1 MDKAN
6 FKDKLKTYWK
16 TTKLFLGILF
26 ALFILIELGVL
37 IGSCMQ
43 YVSDKKK
50 LAEYPYEIMRQEAL
64 LSYQEHKSKLVKI
77 VDNYIDSVA
86 PTSSLN
92 GYAIVVNCEKYDLDI
107 KFVLAQGQIE
117 SKFGTCGMASKTN
130 SVFNVGAYDNK
141 TYEEINGK
149 YKYKHPDYSIEPY
162 MQLLYREYITATKTE
177 LDLMAKY
184 VTKDG
189 QRYASNQDYE
199 KQLFA
204 LYQKIDS
211 TTNITELQ
219 GEMRRYKIIS
229 GQ

>member
-1 MDKAN
+1 MDTTN
-6 FKDKLKTYWK
+6 FKDKIKKYWQV
-16 TTKLFLGILF
+16 TKLFFGILF
-26 ALFILIELGVL
+26 ALSILIGIGML
-37 IGSCMQ
+37 IGSYMQ

-64 LSYQEHKSKLVKI
+64 LSYQEHKSKLVRI

-86 PTSSLN
+86 PTSSLT
-92 GYAIVVNCEKYDLDI
+92 GYAIVTNCEKYDLDI

-184 VTKDG
+184 VTKNG

-199 KQLFA
+199 KQLLA
-204 LYQKIDS
+204 LYQAIDN

-219 GEMRRYKIIS
+219 GEMRRYKIII